1 MVCRL
6 FGTKPLSEPIL
17 TYCQL
22 DLKEYLSGEILF
34 KIQTFSVMEMRL
46 KYRLRNGGH
55 FVSASMY

>member
-6 FGTKPLSEPIL
+6 FGAKPLSEPIL